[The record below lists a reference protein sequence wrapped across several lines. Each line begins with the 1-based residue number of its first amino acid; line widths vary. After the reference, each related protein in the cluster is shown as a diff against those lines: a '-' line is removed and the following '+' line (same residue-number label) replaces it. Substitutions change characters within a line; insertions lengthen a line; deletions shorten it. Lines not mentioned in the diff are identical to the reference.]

1 MDNVESVTSGWRSSF
16 YGTAS
21 ASSVPSIPIPQYLS
35 LNTRK
40 KRPAPEPPSPQ
51 KMGDSMAS
59 LRSLLSPQKMD
70 DSTTSFCSTPVT
82 PPYFSSSC
90 DITKGRTKQEST
102 KQESSLPAILVTSTS
117 VENKENEMHGRIHES
132 SLLTSANSSNVI
144 KSSSETKFSSD
155 QKTVINKLTPSKK
168 GVLAPT
174 NTRLIGRKIAIQL
187 KKGTTN
193 LSLWFK

>member
-1 MDNVESVTSGWRSSF
+1 MDSGDSVKNGWRASC

-21 ASSVPSIPIPQYLS
+21 VSSVPSIPIPQYLS

-40 KRPAPEPPSPQ
+40 KKRPAPEPPSPQ
-51 KMGDSMAS
+51 KVGDSTAS
-59 LRSLLSPQKMD
+59 FS
-70 DSTTSFCSTPVT
+70 STPVT
-82 PPYFSSSC
+82 PPISSSSC
-90 DITKGRTKQEST
+90 DITKDST
-102 KQESSLPAILVTSTS
+102 KIESSLPAILVTSTS
-117 VENKENEMHGRIHES
+117 VENKGSEMHGRIDES
-132 SLLTSANSSNVI
+132 LLLTSTNSPNTV

-155 QKTVINKLTPSKK
+155 QKTVTNKLTPSKK

-193 LSLWFK
+193 FFIIV